1 MPYNCNMLTV
11 VETEVFVRY
20 AQAIWT
26 DAERDKFIGWIANNP
41 LAGAVIPETGGLRKV
56 RYARQGMGKRGGARV
71 IYYNV
76 LDDGKIWLLIVYSK
90 AKFDNLP
97 TAFLNKLKAAVLE
110 NDDEKRKTRH

>member
-1 MPYNCNMLTV
+1 MFTV
-11 VETEVFVRY
+11 VETDVFVRY
-20 AQAIWT
+20 AQAIWSDT
-26 DAERDKFIGWIANNP
+26 ERDEFIGWIANNP
-41 LAGAVIPETGGLRKV
+41 MSGAVIPETGGLRKV

-76 LDDGKIWLLIVYSK
+76 LDDGKIWLLVVYSK

-110 NDDEKRKTRH
+110 SDDEKRKSRH